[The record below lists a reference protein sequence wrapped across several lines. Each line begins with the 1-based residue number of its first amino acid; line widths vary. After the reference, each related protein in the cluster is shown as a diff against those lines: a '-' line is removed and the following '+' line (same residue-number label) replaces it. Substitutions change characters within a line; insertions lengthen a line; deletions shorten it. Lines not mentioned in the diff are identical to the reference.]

1 MAISVGLNSA
11 MRALFAQQ
19 QAMDAVA
26 HNVANVNTPGYSRQR
41 VILQQAGSVTL
52 AGIGGG
58 VDFKGIER
66 IRDQFVDI
74 QSRTESGA
82 AGDYH
87 ARASSLA
94 NVEATLG
101 QIGPGG
107 LQDSMDQF
115 FNSWRDFA
123 NAPEQS
129 AVRAG
134 VIQAGQDFAATV
146 NRIAQNLENARRDA
160 NNRISTDI
168 SEVNSI
174 AQRLAFLN
182 GQIVETRAT
191 GNPASDLSDER
202 DQTLDRLS
210 HLVDVY
216 TVQND
221 SGSIDVF
228 VGGRSIVSGTNAQ
241 QIDLVRNPANGNY
254 YDLEWKIDGDPVNLR
269 GGEVGGL
276 LYQRDTDIPGRIA
289 SLDALVSQIAG
300 DVNTAHAA
308 GYGLDGVTT
317 GTPFFTGT
325 TAISLAVDAPVVAN
339 PGLLAAATAA
349 GSIGDGRN
357 AQAVAN
363 LQQALSMSGGS
374 EDYSAFLNAIIT
386 SVGVATR
393 DAEWRATSQDAQLAH
408 LNAMRQ
414 SASGVNIDEEMV
426 SMVQYQRGYE
436 AAARVIQ
443 AVDEMLDSLLRLA

>member
-11 MRALFAQQ
+11 MRALLAQQ

-74 QSRTESGA
+74 QSRTEAGT

-87 ARASSLA
+87 ARATSLA
-94 NVEATLG
+94 NIEATLG

-107 LQDSMDQF
+107 LQDAMDQF
-115 FNSWRDFA
+115 FNSWRDLA

-134 VIQAGQDFAATV
+134 VIQAGQDFATTV

-160 NNRISTDI
+160 NNRVSTDI
-168 SEVNSI
+168 SEVNSL

-254 YDLEWKIDGDPVNLR
+254 YDLHWRIDGDPVTLR

-289 SLDALVSQIAG
+289 SLDALVSQIAT

-308 GYGLDGVTT
+308 GYAQDGVTT

-325 TAISLAVDAPVVAN
+325 SAISLAIDASVVGN
-339 PGLLAAATAA
+339 PGLLAAATAT

-357 AQAVAN
+357 AQAVAD

-374 EDYSAFLNAIIT
+374 EDYSAFLNGIIT
-386 SVGVATR
+386 NVGVAAR

-436 AAARVIQ
+436 AAARIIK
-443 AVDEMLDSLLRLA
+443 AIDEMLDSLLRLA